1 MFLDSIGYLILLFI
15 LLFFI
20 RLNILMD
27 QEGLKLIQ
35 DGLRQAATLY
45 FMGMVEMIK
54 FKMLY
59 MFFVLQF

>member
-35 DGLRQAATLY
+35 DGLR
-45 FMGMVEMIK
+45 
-54 FKMLY
+54 
-59 MFFVLQF
+59 